1 MKRKHRHYIWNR
13 AERVDKKL
21 MPQVVVDAFNEWQK
35 GELRGLKSMTEDY
48 RDKTIAR
55 VNRQRKQMEQ
65 NLASLGYEVN

>member
-1 MKRKHRHYIWNR
+1 
-13 AERVDKKL
+13 

-55 VNRQRKQMEQ
+55 VNRQRKQMEE
-65 NLASLGYEVN
+65 NLASLGYQVN